1 MTNRE
6 RRLAPIESLR
16 ASEQGREL
24 LKEHF
29 DDPLEHAARAAKEAL
44 DNFASMNDRVSIE
57 AVDLTDEG
65 AFGAD
70 VQITPTEA
78 DIQSLRAGVIDG
90 LSEADINDLATRKG
104 TFLFREG
111 LDMPQFD
118 WFQITER
125 WGAECDEDAI
135 AGWMGD
141 YHLRALR
148 QTGLVACWESA
159 LDLYERTFSQQ
170 VVSKLLSMDGEA
182 LKRVRSAVDALRSPQ
197 TVVRLPFTEDAVAGH
212 FEAAGM
218 APRELAAID
227 ELGSNR
233 AGMNDVVH

>member
-29 DDPLEHAARAAKEAL
+29 DDPLEHAVRVAREAL
-44 DNFASMNDRVSIE
+44 ENFASMNDRVSIE

-65 AFGAD
+65 TFGAD
-70 VQITPTEA
+70 VQITPAEA
-78 DIQSLRAGVIDG
+78 DFQSLRAGVIDG
-90 LSEADINDLATRKG
+90 LTEAEINDLAARKG
-104 TFLFREG
+104 TFLFRED

-118 WFQITER
+118 WFALSES
-125 WGAECDEDAI
+125 WGAQCDDGAI
-135 AGWMGD
+135 EGWMSDWSMQAVCETEIDDFWTDVLG
-141 YHLRALR
+141 
-148 QTGLVACWESA
+148 
-159 LDLYERTFSQQ
+159 LYESVFLKHVT
-170 VVSKLLSMDGEA
+170 SKLSEMDGEA
-182 LKRVRSAVDALRSPQ
+182 LKRVRSAVDALQSPQ
-197 TVVRLPFTEDAVAGH
+197 MVVRLPFPEDAVSGC

-227 ELGSNR
+227 ELGGDS